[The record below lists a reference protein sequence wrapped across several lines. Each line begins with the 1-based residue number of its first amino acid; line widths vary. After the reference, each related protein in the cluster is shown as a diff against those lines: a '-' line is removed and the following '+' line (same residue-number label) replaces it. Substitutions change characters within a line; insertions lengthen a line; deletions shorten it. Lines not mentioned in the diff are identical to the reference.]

1 MALLIENVHR
11 RRGTQE
17 GVAGRG
23 PCRPGVAAAGRKVPP
38 SGHAVRD
45 PIYSLQRTEQ
55 AIQEGNLVSF
65 HSFSV
70 RSNVILGVVS
80 SSILP

>member
-23 PCRPGVAAAGRKVPP
+23 PRRPGVAAAGRKVPP

-55 AIQEGNLVSF
+55 A
-65 HSFSV
+65 
-70 RSNVILGVVS
+70 
-80 SSILP
+80 